1 MKKQIAYVVLLG
13 AGLFSF
19 SSCNNNSQIE
29 ERIQK
34 LEQRVSG
41 LEGNGGSAL
50 NTSGSAV
57 NPALPA
63 QVAEVQETTGPAGA
77 FKFDETEHNFGNVK
91 EGKLVEHTFKF
102 TNVGEAPLII
112 QNASASCGCTVPSYS
127 KEPIPVGG
135 TGEIQV
141 KFDSKSRVGVQNKTI
156 TITANTKPAI
166 STIKIKGTVE
176 GAAQDLSAGPVK

>member
-1 MKKQIAYVVLLG
+1 MKKQIAYVMLLG
-13 AGLFSF
+13 AGIFSF

-34 LEQRVSG
+34 LEQRVAG
-41 LEGNGGSAL
+41 IEGNGNAAS
-50 NTSGSAV
+50 TPSI
-57 NPALPA
+57 NPTLPN

-77 FKFDETEHNFGNVK
+77 FQFEETEYNFGNVK

-102 TNVGEAPLII
+102 KNVGEAPLII

-176 GAAQDLSAGPVK
+176 GASQDLSAGPVK

>member
-1 MKKQIAYVVLLG
+1 MKKHIAYLMLFG

-29 ERIQK
+29 ERVQK
-34 LEQRVSG
+34 LEQRVASI
-41 LEGNGGSAL
+41 EGNGGSA
-50 NTSGSAV
+50 V
-57 NPALPA
+57 NSSNPVNASLPN
-63 QVAEVQETTGPAGA
+63 QVADVQEVTGPAGSFQFA
-77 FKFDETEHNFGNVK
+77 ETEYNFGNVK
-91 EGKLVEHTFKF
+91 EGTLVEHTFKF
-102 TNVGEAPLII
+102 KNVGEAPLII

-176 GAAQDLSAGPVK
+176 GAGQDLSAGPVK